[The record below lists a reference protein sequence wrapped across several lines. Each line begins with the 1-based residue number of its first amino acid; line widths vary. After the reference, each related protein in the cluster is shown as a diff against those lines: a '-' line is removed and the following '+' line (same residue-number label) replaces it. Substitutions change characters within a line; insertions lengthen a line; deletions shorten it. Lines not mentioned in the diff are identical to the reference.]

1 MDRMDIEFLNGYL
14 KSTLRMA
21 KKISESK
28 SLKEAKRIAKAMEK
42 KAYAKLEETM
52 QGL

>member
-1 MDRMDIEFLNGYL
+1 MNGYL

-21 KKISESK
+21 KRISESRT
-28 SLKEAKRIAKAMEK
+28 LEEAKRIARAMEK